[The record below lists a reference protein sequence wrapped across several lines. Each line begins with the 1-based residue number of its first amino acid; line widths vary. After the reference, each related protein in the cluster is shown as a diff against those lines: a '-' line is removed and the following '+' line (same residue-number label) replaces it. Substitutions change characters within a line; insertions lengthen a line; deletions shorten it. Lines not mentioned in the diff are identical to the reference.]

1 MGEVR
6 TCGLNGILR
15 KLSSSDT
22 ASQDDQMSMAQ
33 SVSVPRATGG
43 RMIQLDVLR
52 GIAILLVLCRHP
64 VITWPYAGPLQWPMH
79 RLYNLG
85 WTGVD
90 LFFVL
95 SGFLIGGLLF
105 SEIHHTNDLNV
116 KRFLIRRGFKIWP
129 AYMVLIIF
137 VFCRLIYQTSLPNAW
152 NLIWPNL
159 VHLQNYFH
167 TPRPPTWSLAVE
179 EHFYL
184 LLPLYFILV
193 IRFRRPDG
201 SMPLIP
207 ITALVLIVA
216 CTTCRYLVNPHLT
229 MNWKQVIAATHVRID
244 GLFFGV
250 MLAYFYHLY
259 PQKLA
264 WVGRRRAILLLF
276 GLLLISPMAYFDQGD
291 SPLVW
296 TIGITML
303 YVGYGS
309 ILLAFVYTRP
319 GEGLLGK
326 AFKSPLASGLAW
338 IGVFSYSIYLWQ
350 VDLAH
355 DPLQWVMYKWIG
367 PIGERPLHFKH
378 ASLVWFVITSAYV
391 TAAVLGGVL
400 MAKLIE
406 MPMLSLRERL
416 FPRQE
421 RATPM
426 PAPAAMTEAQAPA
439 LLTTTGSLMA
449 INMHSQSG

>member
-1 MGEVR
+1 
-6 TCGLNGILR
+6 
-15 KLSSSDT
+15 
-22 ASQDDQMSMAQ
+22 MSMPQ
-33 SVSVPRATGG
+33 SPSMPATAGG
-43 RMIQLDVLR
+43 RLIQLDVLR

-64 VITWPYAGPLQWPMH
+64 IITWPYAGPLHWPMH

-105 SEIHHTNDLNV
+105 TEIKRTNKLDI

-129 AYMVLIIF
+129 AYMVLITF
-137 VFCRLIYQTSLPNAW
+137 VFCRLVYQTSLPEACKV
-152 NLIWPNL
+152 IWPNVL
-159 VHLQNYFH
+159 HLQNYFH
-167 TPRPPTWSLAVE
+167 TVRPPTWSLAVE

-184 LLPLYFILV
+184 LLPLYLIIV
-193 IRFRRPDG
+193 IHYRRPGG
-201 SMPLIP
+201 SMPAIP
-207 ITALVLIVA
+207 ITAVVLIVA
-216 CTTCRYLVNPHLT
+216 CTTIRYLVNPHLT
-229 MNWKQVIAATHVRID
+229 MNWKQVIAVTHVRID

-264 WVGRRRAILLLF
+264 WIGRYQTFLLLF
-276 GLLLISPMAYFDQGD
+276 GLLLISPMAVFDQGD
-291 SPLVW
+291 SPWVW

-303 YVGYGS
+303 YLGYGS

-326 AFKSPLASGLAW
+326 AMKNSVASGLAW

-355 DPLQWVMYKWIG
+355 DPLQWLMYQWIG
-367 PIGERPLHFKH
+367 PIGEHPLHIRH
-378 ASLVWFVITSAYV
+378 MSLVWFVITSSYMA
-391 TAAVLGGVL
+391 AAVLAGVV

-406 MPMLSLRERL
+406 MPVLSLRERL
-416 FPRQE
+416 FPRE
-421 RATPM
+421 ARATPLPPP
-426 PAPAAMTEAQAPA
+426 PATTEARLPVMVNYRPSRPAA
-439 LLTTTGSLMA
+439 
-449 INMHSQSG
+449 